1 MFKRTRW
8 FAVGAAIGASGTV
21 VGYLRARQIARRH
34 MPESVQDAAA
44 RAVQRT
50 DVEVREL
57 AERVSTT
64 IDEWRVT
71 AAETKRTRRE
81 AEQLLRRQLER
92 AGLY

>member
-8 FAVGAAIGASGTV
+8 FAAGAAIGASGTV

-34 MPESVQDAAA
+34 VPESVQDAAS
-44 RAVQRT
+44 RVVQRT

-57 AERVSTT
+57 ADRVSIT
-64 IDEWRVT
+64 IDELRLT
-71 AAETKRTRRE
+71 AADTKRTRRE